1 MGLRSFIYV
10 ERQGCKMFAEVS
22 LEIMEVMSMR
32 LARPVCFRVVFWLD
46 ETPALRLRL
55 IFVRIGSAVLNLRS
69 VFVRIGSAV
78 LIICYFGSSW
88 LRWQSLHLIEA
99 LALRESGVAEE
110 LLVEQS
116 TARLGEYLKLGVGIT
131 SLIF

>member
-78 LIICYFGSSW
+78 LIIYSLN
-88 LRWQSLHLIEA
+88 LRSESVHGVVQTLSLDC
-99 LALRESGVAEE
+99 
-110 LLVEQS
+110 
-116 TARLGEYLKLGVGIT
+116 
-131 SLIF
+131 